1 MGLKFFAGFALT
13 IFKTSPWW
21 LTVPPLWSPTSGKH
35 LNWEQ
40 IFTSAKRQTLRKSPD
55 RSSNFSSSCRTQR
68 RQNPVPFLSQ
78 DGACPPP
85 CLDSRL
91 ARSAK
96 WGDFVLISTCSG
108 VLLVEGQTFGFAIE
122 FDDSSCRRNLHDF
135 CLMD

>member
-13 IFKTSPWW
+13 ILKTSPWW
-21 LTVPPLWSPTSGKH
+21 LTVPPLWSPMFGKH

-55 RSSNFSSSCRTQR
+55 RSSNFWSICRTQH
-68 RQNPVPFLSQ
+68 RQHPLSVLSQ
-78 DGACPPP
+78 DGASPAP

-96 WGDFVLISTCSG
+96 WGDFVLI
-108 VLLVEGQTFGFAIE
+108 
-122 FDDSSCRRNLHDF
+122 
-135 CLMD
+135 